1 MTEPN
6 RPLKVFLY
14 HAAVDRIAVR
24 DLYLRLIKDGVDAW
38 LVKEKILPGQDW
50 KQELHRA
57 VSEADIV
64 VVCVSGGFD
73 QVESRQK
80 EVQVA
85 FDSTIHE
92 LDGKTFVIPVCL
104 EKCDRLENLR
114 NWQWVDLFEE
124 AGYERLMRSLQAR
137 ADEVGA
143 IIQAKEGPL
152 LQVATPSGKA
162 EELIPEEQ
170 PVEAS
175 QTVLDIVEGA
185 GILMEA
191 PAAELQESSRRKL
204 RQAML
209 LALIGLLGSMVAV
222 MFRFPQLERWY
233 QLTFTSSS
241 EMTPTPTAGTET
253 KPVGVAPTQA
263 IPTLVSKGNI
273 SHIVFLIDTSGSM
286 QGQRIR
292 MVRSAASKFIAR
304 LRDDYLVSVIEFDT
318 NVELR
323 MSSTHDYAAVN
334 EAIQSISVEVPHN
347 GSCIRDAIYAA
358 VQQASVAPI
367 ANDSGTMVILLT
379 DVALDDHVESNCS
392 IRFLEDLID
401 LAWTLPVPV
410 FSIYLGEQFDDN
422 SFVAWTVAVG
432 QGATLTTNNEK
443 EIDNTLLS
451 ISQAAGLELSTEL
464 VLHVGTTDTRHMSMV
479 FVPPGEFMMGTNIV
493 SLDAFWIDKT
503 EVTNAMY
510 ARCVQAGQCNA
521 PRSDSSHTRESYY
534 ENPGFDDYPVIY
546 VSWVDANN
554 YCSWARGRLPTEA
567 EWEKAA
573 RGTDGRQFPWG
584 DQDPS
589 GVIGLLNYHGQDTTE
604 VGSYPDGTSPYGA
617 LDMAGNVSEWVAD
630 WLSLDYYNSPPPA
643 NPLGPGSG
651 EYRVWR
657 GGSWA
662 NTSTDLVR
670 TYGRTG
676 NFPTDS
682 SGGIGFRCARDAIL
696 VAPQ

>member
-1 MTEPN
+1 MTEPKD
-6 RPLKVFLY
+6 PLKVFLY

-24 DLYLRLIKDGVDAW
+24 DLYLRLIKDGVDAL

-57 VSEADIV
+57 VSEADV
-64 VVCVSGGFD
+64 VMVCVSGGFNR
-73 QVESRQK
+73 VESQQR
-80 EVQVA
+80 EVQAA
-85 FDSTIHE
+85 FDSTIKE
-92 LDGKTFVIPVCL
+92 LDGKTFVIPVRL
-104 EKCDRLENLR
+104 EECDRLENLR
-114 NWQWVDLFEE
+114 KWQWVDLFEE
-124 AGYERLMRSLQAR
+124 AGYEKLIHALQAK
-137 ADEVGA
+137 ADEIGA
-143 IIQAKEGPL
+143 ILQAKESSLP
-152 LQVATPSGKA
+152 QTTISSVKQEQT
-162 EELIPEEQ
+162 IPEEK
-170 PVEAS
+170 PVEAN

-191 PAAELQESSRRKL
+191 PAAELQEASRRKL

-241 EMTPTPTAGTET
+241 EMTPTPAAGTET
-253 KPVGVAPTQA
+253 KPVVVAPTQA

-292 MVRSAASKFIAR
+292 MVRAAASRLVAR
-304 LRDDYLVSVIEFDT
+304 LRDDYLISVIEFDT

-323 MSSTHDYAAVN
+323 MSSTHDYAAVS

-367 ANDSGTMVILLT
+367 TNDSGTMVIFLT
-379 DVALDDHVESNCS
+379 DVALDDHVELNCS

-432 QGATLTTNNEK
+432 QGATLTANNEK

-479 FVPPGEFMMGTNIV
+479 FVPPGEFIMGN
-493 SLDAFWIDKT
+493 
-503 EVTNAMY
+503 EH
-510 ARCVQAGQCNA
+510 
-521 PRSDSSHTRESYY
+521 RSTWMPSGSTKPKSRMLCMP
-534 ENPGFDDYPVIY
+534 NV
-546 VSWVDANN
+546 
-554 YCSWARGRLPTEA
+554 CRLVN
-567 EWEKAA
+567 AA
-573 RGTDGRQFPWG
+573 RR
-584 DQDPS
+584 
-589 GVIGLLNYHGQDTTE
+589 
-604 VGSYPDGTSPYGA
+604 
-617 LDMAGNVSEWVAD
+617 
-630 WLSLDYYNSPPPA
+630 
-643 NPLGPGSG
+643 
-651 EYRVWR
+651 
-657 GGSWA
+657 
-662 NTSTDLVR
+662 VR
-670 TYGRTG
+670 TVRIRARVTM
-676 NFPTDS
+676 
-682 SGGIGFRCARDAIL
+682 GIPSLMTI
-696 VAPQ
+696 P